1 MKTYWKRSVC
11 PYDCPDECGLIM
23 ETDGKTV
30 FRVKGDPK
38 HPSAKGFVCRKMN
51 HYEKTIHHPNRIL
64 TPLKRIGKR
73 GREDLKKSA
82 GKML

>member
-38 HPSAKGFVCRKMN
+38 HPSAKGLSA
-51 HYEKTIHHPNRIL
+51 EK
-64 TPLKRIGKR
+64 
-73 GREDLKKSA
+73 
-82 GKML
+82 